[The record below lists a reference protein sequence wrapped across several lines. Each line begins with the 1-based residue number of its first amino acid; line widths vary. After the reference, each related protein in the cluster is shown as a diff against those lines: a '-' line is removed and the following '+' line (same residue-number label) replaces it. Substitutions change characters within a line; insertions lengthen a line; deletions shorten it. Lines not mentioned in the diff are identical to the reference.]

1 MIIVQTYTTENI
13 FKHLGQYFNSI
24 RTWVNLDLTLVWTL
38 VNSDLKS
45 FRTLANSDPIFKKAL
60 VNSDLVFMGSEL
72 TSGRGPNSPRSE
84 LTKVRI
90 SHSWGPN

>member
-1 MIIVQTYTTENI
+1 MMIIVQNYKISLN
-13 FKHLGQYFNSI
+13 FLVNS
-24 RTWVNLDLTLVWTL
+24 DLYLVLTL

-45 FRTLANSDPIFKKAL
+45 IRTLVNSDPIFKKAL

-72 TSGRGPNSPRSE
+72 TSGRGPNLPRSE

-90 SHSWGPN
+90 VHS